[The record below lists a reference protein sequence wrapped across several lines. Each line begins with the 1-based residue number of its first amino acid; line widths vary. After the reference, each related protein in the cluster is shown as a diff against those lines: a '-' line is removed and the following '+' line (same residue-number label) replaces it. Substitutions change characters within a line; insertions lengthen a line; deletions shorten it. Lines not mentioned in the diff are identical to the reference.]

1 MSKKEQNKQKIGL
14 SSSVTDKF
22 VRSLAAHPYLWT
34 FVICIFLD
42 PFYLGAEG
50 NVPPNAL
57 FLETLMVLAG
67 GFSLL
72 YYLYKSQRINLLS
85 AGAFA
90 AAFVLCD
97 VFFLKWYSSLYTK
110 GIVLLFLGFIFMIG
124 IYYFARTKK
133 YKENLNSLLILG
145 MSFVL
150 KLYYVYMSSCYTR
163 QHDVHAFGQE
173 SGHAGYM
180 EYILFNHKLPDF
192 DVRDVWQYCHP
203 PLHHII
209 SACWIYVNENL
220 LGVGHN
226 PARES
231 LQTLTLF
238 YSMCIVITAYR
249 ILRQFDLKGAA
260 LYIPTIIIAF
270 HPAFIMFSGSINN
283 DVLSVAF
290 MMGAFLCTVRWYR
303 EQSFKDLI
311 KIALCVGLGMMTK
324 LSAALVA
331 PPIAIVFL
339 IVFIKK
345 IKEQGS
351 AAAVKMI
358 KEFAIFGVICVPL
371 GLWFEIKNYIK
382 FKVPIMYVQEMPK
395 NATQYIGKQ
404 EFFRRITDFSSKQIE
419 SPFEQWL
426 TKNDSGNY
434 VGYNEYNPLVALLKN
449 SLFGEYINEGNYGLS
464 ILPKSLFLCRMFFW
478 VGVVI
483 AAICFFLMVFNISNK
498 CGLTPT
504 EKTLFG
510 SFYALLIINFY
521 KMSKDYPFTCTMNF
535 RYITPTVIIGAFFL
549 GITLK
554 NLSSEDEKTE
564 RAVKIAAGSLA
575 LLFAIMSVIIFAFV
589 CIPAPPES

>member
-1 MSKKEQNKQKIGL
+1 MNTNEQSRQRLGI
-14 SSSVTDKF
+14 SSSVTDK
-22 VRSLAAHPYLWT
+22 VIRSIAVHPYLWT
-34 FVICIFLD
+34 FVICIFVD

-57 FLETLMVLAG
+57 LFETLMVLAG
-67 GFSLL
+67 GYSLI
-72 YYLYKSQRINLLS
+72 YYLFKSERLNRPASYLC
-85 AGAFA
+85 A
-90 AAFVLCD
+90 A
-97 VFFLKWYSSLYTK
+97 VFTIADILFLKWYSTLYTN
-110 GIVLLFLGFIFMIG
+110 GVVLLFMGLLFVIG

-133 YKENLNSLLILG
+133 YKDQLNSLLILG
-145 MSFVL
+145 MSFVV

-163 QHDVHAFGQE
+163 QHDVHSFGNE

-180 EYILFNHKLPDF
+180 EYLLFNHKLPDF
-192 DVRDVWQYCHP
+192 DVREVWQYCHP

-209 SACWIYVNENL
+209 SAFWLYLNEEL

-249 ILRQFDLKGAA
+249 IFRQFKLKGAA
-260 LYIPTIIIAF
+260 IYIPTVIVAF

-303 EQSFKDLI
+303 EQKFSDLM

-324 LSAALVA
+324 LAAALVA
-331 PPIAIVFL
+331 PPIALVFL

-345 IKEQGS
+345 TKEQGS
-351 AAAVKMI
+351 LTALKMI
-358 KEFAIFGVICVPL
+358 RDFAVFGAVCAPL

-395 NATQYIGKQ
+395 NVMQYIGKQ
-404 EFFRRITDFSSKQIE
+404 DFIRRVTDFSSKQFE

-426 TKNDSGNY
+426 SRTEDGTL

-449 SLFGEYINEGNYGLS
+449 SLFGEYINESNYGLA
-464 ILPKSLFLCRMFFW
+464 ILPESSFICRLFFWTGVVVAAVCLFLM
-478 VGVVI
+478 I
-483 AAICFFLMVFNISNK
+483 FNISNK
-498 CGLTPT
+498 CGLTAA

-510 SFYALLIINFY
+510 SFYLILMANFY
-521 KMSKDYPFTCTMNF
+521 KMSHDYPFTCTMNF
-535 RYITPTVIIGAFFL
+535 RYITPTVFIGAFFL

-554 NLSSEDEKTE
+554 NISADGTKTE
-564 RAVKIAAGSLA
+564 RAVKAAAFSMALIFA
-575 LLFAIMSVIIFAFV
+575 LLSVVIFAFV
-589 CIPAPPES
+589 CIPMPPE